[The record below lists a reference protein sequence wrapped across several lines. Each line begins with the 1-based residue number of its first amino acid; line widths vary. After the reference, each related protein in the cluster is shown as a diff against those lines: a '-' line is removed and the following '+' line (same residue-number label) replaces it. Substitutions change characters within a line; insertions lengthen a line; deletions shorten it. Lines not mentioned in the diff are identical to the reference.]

1 MKKNVPAKQSII
13 KQLRSH
19 RLTIR
24 NFGVRKLG
32 LFGSFVHN
40 SQRSSSDVD
49 LLIEFEKGKK
59 NFDNFIQLNFYLEE
73 VLKRR
78 VEIVTTESLSPYIG
92 PYVLKEV
99 EYVPLSS

>member
-1 MKKNVPAKQSII
+1 MKKNVPAKESII

-19 RLTIR
+19 RLAIR
-24 NFGVRKLG
+24 NFGVRRLG
-32 LFGSFVHN
+32 LFGSFVRN
-40 SQRSSSDVD
+40 SQRFSSDVD

-59 NFDNFIQLNFYLEE
+59 NFDNFIQLNFYLED

-78 VEIVTTESLSPYIG
+78 VEIVTTESMSPHIG